1 MSKYVTVING
11 RFVDEKD
18 AQVSVLDH
26 GFLFGDSIYEVVRT
40 VQGKLF
46 GARQHLRR
54 LHASADALGLK
65 LPLMDEQFIDL
76 MREMHRR
83 KPGSESYL
91 RVIVTRGVGELDL
104 HPASCTSPTVIGIA
118 KPLPQWPAESY
129 SRGAKVILAGVRRN
143 PKNAT
148 DPAIKSGNYLNN
160 VLAIVEARAAGAVEA
175 VMLNVQ
181 GHVTECTTSNVFM
194 VRGGE
199 LHTPDLG
206 EGLLAGVTRSFVLEL
221 ARKLALRCHE
231 RAITAQ
237 ELLAADEVFITSS
250 TRDIMPVAAIG
261 DSPLRQSPGPLTQ
274 RLMQAFKN
282 VLLDPSNLIA

>member
-46 GARQHLRR
+46 GARQHLKR

-104 HPASCTSPTVIGIA
+104 HPASCQAPATVAGRELQPRRKSHSGGRA
-118 KPLPQWPAESY
+118 AQPQERHRSGHQERQLPQ
-129 SRGAKVILAGVRRN
+129 
-143 PKNAT
+143 
-148 DPAIKSGNYLNN
+148 
-160 VLAIVEARAAGAVEA
+160 
-175 VMLNVQ
+175 
-181 GHVTECTTSNVFM
+181 
-194 VRGGE
+194 
-199 LHTPDLG
+199 
-206 EGLLAGVTRSFVLEL
+206 
-221 ARKLALRCHE
+221 
-231 RAITAQ
+231 
-237 ELLAADEVFITSS
+237 
-250 TRDIMPVAAIG
+250 
-261 DSPLRQSPGPLTQ
+261 
-274 RLMQAFKN
+274 
-282 VLLDPSNLIA
+282 